1 MRLLL
6 ISYFFPPDKSVGG
19 LRAASITKYF
29 PNSGIE
35 VVLLTSQTDLEE
47 TKGIQ
52 EQFNVKELFT
62 AKKSKLRYW
71 GYKTKILALL
81 ELLNLDKLFVFP
93 DIYFPWIRRAVKE
106 GRKAIKQTN
115 PDCILVTAPPFSSFI
130 VANKLSLEFNL
141 PLLLDYRD
149 PWSGNPTIKYPL
161 EIVHKR
167 HYKMEKKIIQ
177 RADLVVTVSED
188 CAEVISS
195 NIDFP
200 LEKIDVIYNGYTS
213 VFEDKKNV
221 QKTKK
226 LKIFYSG
233 SIHSIYK
240 KTFDNFLYALNA
252 LICEKNLTPEDICFA
267 YAGDTSRKTIYK
279 KLEQFNIVPFFED
292 LGYLQG
298 DEYYEQLQ
306 GSNLHLVFNPEIHKY
321 ALVTKIYDY
330 MQVDSHFLIIGK
342 QGAVVKICKEVKQQ
356 YTYVND
362 EKPENVVIM
371 LTSLYE
377 KWKDNKLAYG
387 AQKEF
392 VGNYSREEQAKR
404 YANLITKQYM

>member
-29 PNSGIE
+29 PNTGID
-35 VVLLTSQTDLEE
+35 VVLLTSQTDLEKA
-47 TKGIQ
+47 KGIQ

-62 AKKSKLRYW
+62 TKRSKLRYW
-71 GYKTKILALL
+71 GYKTKILSLL

-106 GRKAIKQTN
+106 GRKAIKQTD
-115 PDCILVTAPPFSSFI
+115 PDCILVTAPPFSTFI
-130 VANKLSLEFNL
+130 VANKLSLEFNI
-141 PLLLDYRD
+141 PILLDYRD
-149 PWSGNPTIKYPL
+149 PWSGNPTIKYPF
-161 EIVHKR
+161 EIVHRR
-167 HYKMEKKIIQ
+167 HLKMERKIIQ
-177 RADLVVTVSED
+177 RADLVVTVSEEY
-188 CAEVISS
+188 AEVISS

-200 LEKIDVIYNGYTS
+200 LEKIGIIYNGYTS

-240 KTFDNFLYALNA
+240 KTFDSFLYALNA
-252 LICEKNLTPEDICFA
+252 LISEKNLTPEDICFA
-267 YAGDTSRKTIYK
+267 YAGDTSRKTINR
-279 KLEQFNIVPFFED
+279 KLEKFNMVPFFED

-306 GSNLHLVFNPEIHKY
+306 EANLHLVFNPEIHKY

-330 MQVDSHFLIIGK
+330 MQVESHFLIIGK
-342 QGAVVKICKEVKQQ
+342 EGAIVKLCKEVKQQ
-356 YTYVND
+356 YTFVAD
-362 EKPENVVIM
+362 EKPEYVATVLMI
-371 LTSLYE
+371 LYK
-377 KWKDNKLAYG
+377 KWTDNKLTYG
-387 AQKEF
+387 AQKAF
-392 VGNYSREEQAKR
+392 VANYSREEQAKR
-404 YANLITKQYM
+404 YANLITK

>member
-19 LRAASITKYF
+19 LRAASLTKYL
-29 PNSGIE
+29 PDSGIE

-47 TKGIQ
+47 TKGIL

-106 GRKAIKQTN
+106 GRKAIRQTD

-167 HYKMEKKIIQ
+167 HIKMEKRIIK

-188 CAEVISS
+188 YAEVISS

-200 LEKIDVIYNGYTS
+200 LEKIGIIYNGYTS
-213 VFEDKKNV
+213 VFKDKKNV

-240 KTFDNFLYALNA
+240 KTFDSFLYALNA
-252 LICEKNLTPEDICFA
+252 LISEKNLTPEDICFS
-267 YAGDTSRKTIYK
+267 YAGDTSRKTIYR
-279 KLEQFNIVPFFED
+279 KLEQFNMVPFFED
-292 LGYLQG
+292 LGYLLG

-306 GSNLHLVFNPEIHKY
+306 EANLHLVFNPEIVKY

-342 QGAVVKICKEVKQQ
+342 EGAIVKICKEVKQQ
-356 YTYVND
+356 YTLVAD
-362 EKPENVVIM
+362 EKPENVTKM
-371 LTSLYE
+371 LMTLYT
-377 KWKDNKLAYG
+377 KWKDNKLTYG
-387 AQKEF
+387 AQKAL
-392 VGNYSREEQAKR
+392 VANYSREKQAKR
-404 YANLITKQYM
+404 YANLITK

>member
-19 LRAASITKYF
+19 LRAASLTKYF
-29 PNSGIE
+29 PDTGIE

-52 EQFNVKELFT
+52 EQFNVKDLFT
-62 AKKSKLRYW
+62 TKKSKLRYW

-81 ELLNLDKLFVFP
+81 ELLNLDKLFIFP

-106 GRKAIKQTN
+106 GRKAINQTN

-167 HYKMEKKIIQ
+167 HFKIEKKIIQ
-177 RADLVVTVSED
+177 RADLVVTVSEE

-200 LEKIDVIYNGYTS
+200 LEKIEVIYNGYTS
-213 VFEDKKNV
+213 IFEDKKNI

-240 KTFDNFLYALNA
+240 KTFDSFLYALNA
-252 LICEKNLTPEDICFA
+252 LICEKNLTPEDICFS
-267 YAGDTSRKTIYK
+267 YAGDTSRKTIYR

-306 GSNLHLVFNPEIHKY
+306 ESNLHIIFNPEIHKY

-342 QGAVVKICKEVKQQ
+342 EGAIVKICQEVKQQ
-356 YTYVND
+356 YALVD
-362 EKPENVVIM
+362 EKPENVATM
-371 LTSLYE
+371 LLTLYK
-377 KWKDNKLAYG
+377 KWKDNKLTYG
-387 AQKEF
+387 AQKAF
-392 VGNYSREEQAKR
+392 VANYSREEQAKR
-404 YANLITKQYM
+404 YANLITKQ